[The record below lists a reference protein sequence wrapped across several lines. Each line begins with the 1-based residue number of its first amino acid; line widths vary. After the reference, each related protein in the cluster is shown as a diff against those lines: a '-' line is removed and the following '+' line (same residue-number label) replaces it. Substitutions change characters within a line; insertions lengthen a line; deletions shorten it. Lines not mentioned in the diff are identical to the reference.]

1 MHPTTLIDYKLQLI
15 IIGDSGCGKTTFM
28 DRYCDG
34 QYRVSYNA
42 TVGID
47 FKVKTIMSKNNK
59 KVKLQIWDTAGQEKF
74 NSITT
79 AYYRN
84 ARGAIIMYDVTREE
98 TFENLRK
105 WFTLVSQ
112 FGRADIEVAI
122 VGNKC
127 DMNTEYCKR
136 QVSREMGEALA
147 TEMGCHFFECS
158 AKEDINVTDVF
169 SCLSEEIIRHMPIE
183 QHGIMNNELIR
194 TYGAGS
200 ENQAQNQQ
208 PQNTGGCCN

>member
-1 MHPTTLIDYKLQLI
+1 MYQNRHTSFIDYKLQII
-15 IIGDSGCGKTTFM
+15 IIGDSGSGKTSFM

-47 FKVKTIMSKNNK
+47 FKVKTINSSDNK

-84 ARGAIIMYDVTREE
+84 ARGVIIMYDVTREE
-98 TFENLRK
+98 TFESLRK
-105 WFTLVSQ
+105 WFNLVSQ
-112 FGRADIEVAI
+112 FGRGDVEVAI

-127 DMNTEYCKR
+127 DMDTLNHSR
-136 QVSREMGEALA
+136 QVSRERGEQLAL
-147 TEMGCHFFECS
+147 EMGCHFYETS
-158 AKEDINVTDVF
+158 AKEDINVNDVF
-169 SCLSEEIIRHMPIE
+169 LKVTEEIIKNMPVE
-183 QHGIMNNELIR
+183 QRKPVAPNQLLR
-194 TYGAGS
+194 TYTETEQKS
-200 ENQAQNQQ
+200 ES
-208 PQNTGGCCN
+208 GCCG

>member
-1 MHPTTLIDYKLQLI
+1 MHPSSLIDYKLQLI

-47 FKVKTIMSKNNK
+47 FKVKTILSKENK
-59 KVKLQIWDTAGQEKF
+59 RVKLQIWDTAGQEKF

-84 ARGAIIMYDVTREE
+84 ARGVVIMYDVTREE
-98 TFENLRK
+98 TFEHLRK
-105 WFTLVSQ
+105 WFSLVEQ
-112 FGRADIEVAI
+112 FGRGDVEIAI

-127 DMNTEYCKR
+127 DVESEHSRR
-136 QVSREMGEALA
+136 QVSRERGEQLA
-147 TEMGCHFFECS
+147 VEYGCHFFECS
-158 AKEDINVTDVF
+158 AKEDINVSEVF
-169 SCLSEEIIRHMPIE
+169 SRLSEEIIRHMPIE
-183 QHGIMNNELIR
+183 QHQSLSNNLLR
-194 TYGAGS
+194 TYGGEPPQTAS
-200 ENQAQNQQ
+200 ESQNK
-208 PQNTGGCCN
+208 GCC

>member
-1 MHPTTLIDYKLQLI
+1 MHPSTLIDYKLQLI

-47 FKVKTIMSKNNK
+47 FKVKTVMSKNNK
-59 KVKLQIWDTAGQEKF
+59 RVKLQIWDTAGQEKF

-105 WFTLVSQ
+105 WFSLVSQ
-112 FGRADIEVAI
+112 FGRGDVEVAI

-127 DMNTEYCKR
+127 DINTENCKR
-136 QVSREMGEALA
+136 QVSREQGEQLA
-147 TEMGCHFFECS
+147 MEMGCHFFECS

-169 SCLSEEIIRHMPIE
+169 ARLSEEVIRHMPIE
-183 QHGIMNNELIR
+183 QHQMASNQLLR
-194 TYGAGS
+194 TYGGGEPS
-200 ENQAQNQQ
+200 PREEQSR
-208 PQNTGGCCN
+208 GGCCN